1 MTNNKISLLIVEDD
15 EQLRSSLQRHLSE
28 QNYTITTASNGNEA
42 IPLLYG
48 RGYKLVILD
57 LKMPYLDGFKVLQFV
72 KSTFPDVKVIVLT
85 GYGDLTNTQK
95 CRTLGADE
103 IINKPYDLEHLFDTI
118 RHLTE
123 G

>member
-1 MTNNKISLLIVEDD
+1 MTNNKINLLVVEDD
-15 EQLRSSLQRHLSE
+15 DQLRESLRRHLSE
-28 QNYTITTASNGNEA
+28 QNYTVSTASNGNEA

-48 RGYKLVILD
+48 RGFKLVVLD
-57 LKMPYLDGFKVLQFV
+57 LKMPYLDGFKVLQFI

-85 GYGDLTNTQK
+85 GYGDLTNIQK
-95 CRTLGADE
+95 CKSLGADE
-103 IINKPYDLEHLFDTI
+103 IINKPYDLEHLFDSV